1 MNSKIK
7 SKSETIEKNKQRI
20 KDSEALIKKLKADN
34 AALEKEV
41 RILQEREILN
51 WFKKSGLSFEEF
63 SEKFIENEND
73 IGNSDGDEPGTDLFA
88 NLTDNSDITEANDG
102 DRL

>member
-7 SKSETIEKNKQRI
+7 SKTETIEKNKQRI

-34 AALEKEV
+34 AVLEKEV
-41 RILQEREILN
+41 KVLQEREILN

-63 SEKFIENEND
+63 SEKFIETEND
-73 IGNSDGDEPGTDLFA
+73 DNSSAGDEPEAVFLDE
-88 NLTDNSDITEANDG
+88 LTDITEADNSD
-102 DRL
+102 

>member
-7 SKSETIEKNKQRI
+7 SKSETIEKNKARI
-20 KDSEALIKKLKADN
+20 KDNEALIKKLKADN
-34 AALEKEV
+34 AVLEKEV
-41 RILQEREILN
+41 KVLQEREILN

-73 IGNSDGDEPGTDLFA
+73 VGNSDGEEPGTDLFA
-88 NLTDNSDITEANDG
+88 NLTDASDITEADDDG
-102 DRL
+102 

>member
-7 SKSETIEKNKQRI
+7 SKTETIEKNKQRI

-34 AALEKEV
+34 AVLEKEV
-41 RILQEREILN
+41 KVLQEREILN

-73 IGNSDGDEPGTDLFA
+73 VGNSDGEGPGTDLFA
-88 NLTDNSDITEANDG
+88 NLTDTSDITEANDG

>member
-7 SKSETIEKNKQRI
+7 SKTETIEKNKQRI

-63 SEKFIENEND
+63 SDKFIENEND
-73 IGNSDGDEPGTDLFA
+73 GSSSDAEGPGTDLLGE
-88 NLTDNSDITEANDG
+88 LTDVSGMTEANND

>member
-7 SKSETIEKNKQRI
+7 SKTETIEKNKQRI

-34 AALEKEV
+34 AVLEKEV
-41 RILQEREILN
+41 KVLQEREILN

-73 IGNSDGDEPGTDLFA
+73 VGNSDGEEPGTDLFA
-88 NLTDNSDITEANDG
+88 NLTDTSDITEADDG